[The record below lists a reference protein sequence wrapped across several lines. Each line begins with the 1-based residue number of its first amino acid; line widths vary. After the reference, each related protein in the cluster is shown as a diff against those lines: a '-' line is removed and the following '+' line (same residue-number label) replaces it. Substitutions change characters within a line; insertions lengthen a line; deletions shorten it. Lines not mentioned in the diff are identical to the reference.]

1 MTRRR
6 GRGWGWESS
15 ERLAAGME
23 GAFTEPCTMW
33 RQAGD
38 GRGLQ
43 GMMCQ
48 GRMEGLGEPSSP
60 GTW

>member
-15 ERLAAGME
+15 RRLAARTE
-23 GAFTEPCTMW
+23 GALTELCMMW

-48 GRMEGLGEPSSP
+48 GRTEGLDEPSSP